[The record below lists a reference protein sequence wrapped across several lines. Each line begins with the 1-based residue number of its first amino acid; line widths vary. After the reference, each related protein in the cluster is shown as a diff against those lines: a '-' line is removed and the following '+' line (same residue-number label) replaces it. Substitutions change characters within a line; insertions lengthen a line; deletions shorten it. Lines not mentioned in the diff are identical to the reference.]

1 MNIKRPEYGLS
12 EKYLARLRKDT
23 ILNLLIIF
31 MFWLVFNVLFKDHPK
46 YGIIKVLFVFV
57 FLAIAVAVTIM
68 NAKRVRKAET
78 IGFTLTKDALLYCD
92 GKKTAAYPWHHFEK
106 VTVNENRI
114 SMPFPYEFHTKEGMF
129 LVHRQLDRP
138 EKVLMEIIKRAR
150 PYAQIDEKIPEVIKE
165 DDNWV
170 KGLGRML

>member
-57 FLAIAVAVTIM
+57 VLAIAVAVTIM

-138 EKVLMEIIKRAR
+138 DKVLMEIIKRAR
-150 PYAQIDEKIPEVIKE
+150 P
-165 DDNWV
+165 
-170 KGLGRML
+170 

>member
-78 IGFTLTKDALLYCD
+78 IGFTLTKDALLIVTERRPRPIPGIILRRSQSMRTGSPCRSRMNFIP
-92 GKKTAAYPWHHFEK
+92 KTACSWC
-106 VTVNENRI
+106 TGSWIGR
-114 SMPFPYEFHTKEGMF
+114 
-129 LVHRQLDRP
+129 
-138 EKVLMEIIKRAR
+138 KRC
-150 PYAQIDEKIPEVIKE
+150 
-165 DDNWV
+165 
-170 KGLGRML
+170 